1 MWKQYDHTHV
11 HAPEVHTW
19 DPTRGEGGMRASS
32 LFGFVPSVS
41 VAIPPPFLGRR
52 TIAPSGGGS
61 GGEAT
66 TLSAGREIRS
76 GVASDINIFGTLPNW
91 QGKLFVRP
99 TDQPGGERLGG
110 LFLVL
115 VWVASRR
122 YCGNAPAADD
132 DDGGDDDGTS
142 CSRSCSVSIQTVVLS
157 KPSSSVAGAVLPCP
171 YEWCCMSR
179 GMGVCRSVPILPGET
194 PSPTQCSGLVR
205 SGPE

>member
-1 MWKQYDHTHV
+1 MGSD
-11 HAPEVHTW
+11 
-19 DPTRGEGGMRASS
+19 TRRGWGDESEFS
-32 LFGFVPSVS
+32 FWFCSFGFGCNSSSVFG
-41 VAIPPPFLGRR
+41 AQNNCTQRWRR
-52 TIAPSGGGS
+52 RDGES

-115 VWVASRR
+115 VWAASRR

>member
-1 MWKQYDHTHV
+1 MGSD
-11 HAPEVHTW
+11 
-19 DPTRGEGGMRASS
+19 TRRGGDESEFS
-32 LFGFVPSVS
+32 FWFCSFGFGCNSSSVFG
-41 VAIPPPFLGRR
+41 AQNNCTQRWRR
-52 TIAPSGGGS
+52 RDGGS

-194 PSPTQCSGLVR
+194 PSRTQCFGLVR